1 MHLNHPNI
9 IKVYGFFDDL
19 LHLYI
24 VIECALDGQ
33 LSDHLQKKTS
43 PLTEAEASLWFY
55 QTCNAVSVMHS
66 SSIIHRDLKPENLM
80 IHEVL
85 TTIT

>member
-1 MHLNHPNI
+1 MHLSHPNI

-19 LHLYI
+19 LHLYL

-33 LSDHLQKKTS
+33 LSDYLHKKTH
-43 PLTEAEASLWFY
+43 PLSEAETSLWFY
-55 QTCNAVSVMHS
+55 QVCNAVSVMHS
-66 SSIIHRDLKPENLM
+66 SCIIHRDLKPENLM

-85 TTIT
+85 AAIT